1 MTAVTLTKRE
11 REEIVWASGGQ
22 YTTIGNNRIGAGLAR
37 KGLAERSSYYEPE
50 CSSERVRGGTV
61 IEYDLTDEG
70 VLLRDKLWDEGSG

>member
-1 MTAVTLTKRE
+1 MTRITKRE
-11 REEIVWASGGQ
+11 REEIIWATGGL
-22 YTTIGNNRIGAGLAR
+22 YTTIENNRIGAGLAR

-70 VLLRDKLWDEGSG
+70 ILLRDKLWAEGSGA